1 MITHPINWCFCSAA
15 AFRFRT
21 RCSLRC
27 SQVSFLDVTFGP
39 DLSKRIQA
47 LYPLSAYATPWHV
60 LEMIDGDV
68 SFACPSRRSARW
80 LSAGS
85 AAQTVYLYH
94 FVHAPEITAPD
105 KHVLCCHSCELA
117 FVFHYDTGLITPG
130 ERALSSNL
138 ASLWTA
144 FGTNH
149 APANGSTWPEHG
161 ASDQNIVFDA
171 TAFDSKLSVQSGLK
185 QVMSSA
191 TSAHVHYL
199 HYFMHAILFY
209 AFCFCMPHFIL
220 SRNPFILLHALN
232 IRHAIIRLSVTFG
245 MHLVFPVFHLPPHR
259 DSVSPP
265 HDVSLRLQQFQ

>member
-47 LYPLSAYATPWHV
+47 LYPLSAYATPWHA

-80 LSAGS
+80 LSAGL
-85 AAQTVYLYH
+85 AAQPVYLYH

-138 ASLWTA
+138 VSLWAA

-149 APANGSTWPEHG
+149 APANGSTWPEYG

-209 AFCFCMPHFIL
+209 AFCI
-220 SRNPFILLHALN
+220 LHAALYS
-232 IRHAIIRLSVTFG
+232 RTQSVHTLACAQ
-245 MHLVFPVFHLPPHR
+245 HSSR
-259 DSVSPP
+259 IN
-265 HDVSLRLQQFQ
+265 